1 MEVTTSDIQVSNPSY
16 SQETLFDLEA
26 GMAVYGPAGAK
37 IGIVTEVAGFGS
49 TQLGPVPS
57 DGADDRVTEAQSSTG
72 FFKVTRDAAEGRGT
86 PDLCIPFHA
95 IHEVTSGH
103 GVTLNGTFVAGL
115 QPTENHAARHSS
127 TAPTTRSGGW
137 RKWLTRKK
145 G

>member
-1 MEVTTSDIQVSNPSY
+1 MEVTTPDIGVSNPTY
-16 SQETLFDLEA
+16 SQDTLFDLEA
-26 GMAVYGPAGAK
+26 GMPVYGPTGEK

-49 TQLGPVPS
+49 TQLGPVPVT
-57 DGADDRVTEAQSSTG
+57 GADDRVTEAQSSTG
-72 FFKVTRDAAEGRGT
+72 FFKVKRDTAEGSGM

-103 GVTLNGTFVAGL
+103 GVILNDAFIAGP
-115 QPTENHAARHSS
+115 QSTENPAALHNS

-137 RKWLTRKK
+137 RRRLTHKK